1 MPLQETVVD
10 FWQLLY
16 EQKVSTIVMLN
27 QTKSKESKEVNV
39 HNMFECKLRTMHTQ
53 NQTTYRSVFGQA
65 LVGLTEYG
73 LFFKTA
79 QNIVYFFRILE
90 YIGLTS

>member
-1 MPLQETVVD
+1 
-10 FWQLLY
+10 
-16 EQKVSTIVMLN
+16 MLN

-53 NQTTYRSVFGQA
+53 NQTTHYAQYSVRRSWDWPNMA
-65 LVGLTEYG
+65 
-73 LFFKTA
+73 A
-79 QNIVYFFRILE
+79 QNTVYFFRILE